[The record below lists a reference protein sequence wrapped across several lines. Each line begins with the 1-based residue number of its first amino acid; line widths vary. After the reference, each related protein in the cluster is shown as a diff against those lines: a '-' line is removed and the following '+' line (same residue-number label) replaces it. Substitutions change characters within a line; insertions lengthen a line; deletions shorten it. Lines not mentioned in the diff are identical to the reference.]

1 MVHDLWQHSDP
12 ASASAPLS
20 HPPLLECTEQVRQ
33 LFSDYFSSLT
43 EQNPINTVLKA
54 LPLSLR
60 VQLIQIKVLLIL
72 SLILSYKEKRATRFY
87 ILKKIQKTKCP

>member
-1 MVHDLWQHSDP
+1 MIYGNILTQPQHQHPSP
-12 ASASAPLS
+12 PLPS
-20 HPPLLECTEQVRQ
+20 PLLECTEQVRQ

-72 SLILSYKEKRATRFY
+72 SLILSYKEKRATRFH